1 MTGFFSRKNL
11 FLRVAAGFALG
22 ILLGLLVPAFSIKT
36 KVVGDIYL
44 NLIKLM
50 IVPVV
55 FCAVF
60 CGITGIKETSLLRK
74 IGLRTLALYVLM
86 FVVSSFIAL
95 FIAFLI
101 RPGRG
106 LALANAGTAGATGA
120 TVAAGATGAASATGA
135 AGAVGAVGYTGAMA
149 DFSVTSFLMQI
160 VPTNIVSSMASG
172 STIGII
178 LFTLVFAVAVVA
190 IGEKGRPVIV
200 FMNSLSSAF
209 FKMLE
214 YFMELSPIGVLSLMS
229 YSVATYGAGIFSSI
243 ARYILCCYI
252 SCIAVFFLV
261 MVLPTCLYIGIS
273 PKRFLKACGKV
284 SLVTLSTT
292 SSAAT
297 LPTTISV
304 SVNDLGAPE
313 SISGFTLPLGCT
325 INMCG
330 GACSF
335 ACLAVFAAE
344 VYGFSLSFPTILLMV
359 GSATLINMAAPGI
372 PGGGVV
378 LGASFLSLF
387 GLPFDIMG
395 IISGFY
401 RLLDMAFTTIN
412 VEGDISA
419 NLIIS
424 KSVGMYKAPGR
435 K

>member
-1 MTGFFSRKNL
+1 MA
-11 FLRVAAGFALG
+11 VGFALG
-22 ILLGLLVPAFSIKT
+22 VLLGLLFPAFSIKT

-44 NLIKLM
+44 NLIKLL

-60 CGITGIKETSLLRK
+60 CGITGIKDSSLLRK

-101 RPGRG
+101 KPGRG
-106 LALANAGTAGATGA
+106 LVMAGAVGA
-120 TVAAGATGAASATGA
+120 ASAAGAAGAVSATGA
-135 AGAVGAVGYTGAMA
+135 ATYSGAMA

-160 VPTNIVSSMASG
+160 VPTNIFSAMASG

-178 LFTLVFAVAVVA
+178 LFTLVFAIAVVA
-190 IGEKGRPVIV
+190 IGEKGRPVVV
-200 FMNSLSSAF
+200 FMNSLSAAF

-214 YFMELSPIGVLSLMS
+214 YFMELSPIGVLSLIA

-261 MVLPTCLYIGIS
+261 MVLPTCLYTGIS
-273 PKRFLKACGKV
+273 PKRLLKACGKV

-335 ACLAVFAAE
+335 ACLAVFASE
-344 VYGFSLSFPTILLMV
+344 IYGFNLSFPTILLMV

-424 KSVGMYKAPGR
+424 KSVGMYKTSGR

>member
-1 MTGFFSRKNL
+1 MTVFFSRKNL
-11 FLRVAAGFALG
+11 FLRVAVGFILG
-22 ILLGLLVPAFSIKT
+22 VGLGLLFPELSVKT

-50 IVPVV
+50 IIPVV

-60 CGITGIKETSLLRK
+60 CGITGIKDTGLLRK
-74 IGLRTLALYVLM
+74 IGLRTIALYVVM

-95 FIAFLI
+95 GIAYLI

-106 LALANAGTAGATGA
+106 MSFSGQA
-120 TVAAGATGAASATGA
+120 
-135 AGAVGAVGYTGAMA
+135 YTGSQA
-149 DFSVTSFLMQI
+149 DFSVQSFLMQI
-160 VPTNIVSSMASG
+160 VPTNIVSAMAGG
-172 STIGII
+172 STISVI
-178 LFTLVFAVAVVA
+178 LFTMVFAVAVVA
-190 IGEKGRPVIV
+190 VGEKGKPVV
-200 FMNSLSSAF
+200 QFMNSLSSAF

-214 YFMELSPIGVLSLMS
+214 YFMELSPIGVLSLMA
-229 YSVATYGAGIFSSI
+229 YSVATYGAGIFTSL
-243 ARYILCCYI
+243 AKYILCCYL
-252 SCIAVFFLV
+252 SCIVVFFLV
-261 MVLPTCLYIGIS
+261 MVVPTCLYTKIS
-273 PKRFLKACGKV
+273 PARFLKGCGKV

-297 LPTTISV
+297 LPTTIRV
-304 SVNDLGAPE
+304 SVNELGAPE
-313 SISGFTLPLGCT
+313 SVSGFTLPLGCT

-335 ACLAVFAAE
+335 ACLAVFASD
-344 VYGFSLSFPTILLMV
+344 VYGLNLSFPTILLMV
-359 GSATLINMAAPGI
+359 GAATLINMAAPGI

-395 IISGFY
+395 PISGFY

-424 KSVGMYKAPGR
+424 KSVGMYDASGR